1 MATDAKIGF
10 IGIGNMGGPM
20 AANLIKAG
28 FDVTVYDSDKR
39 RLADFTKTHG
49 GTAAGSLAE
58 LGKGADIVIA
68 MLPTGPIVRAVLLKE
83 EGGALAGS
91 LAEGS
96 IVVDMSSSEPV
107 GTTELAAALAEKG
120 ITLVD
125 APVSGGIPG
134 AAAAT
139 LSIMIGGDDEAI
151 IARVMPLFDAMGK
164 NMFRTGATGSGHAT
178 KALNNFLAA
187 TNFAVAAEAV
197 ILGRKFGLD
206 PKLLTEIIQVSSGRN
221 TAIDGAIPKQV
232 LNGKFAAGFTIGL
245 MAKDVKITG
254 DMARDLGADAPLSQ
268 FMAALW
274 EKARDT
280 LGADAD
286 FTAAYKAWADANGL

>member
-1 MATDAKIGF
+1 MATGAKIGF

-28 FDVTVYDSDKR
+28 FDVTVYDSDKQR
-39 RLADFTKTHG
+39 MADFAEDHDCAV
-49 GTAAGSLAE
+49 AASLAE

-68 MLPTGPIVRAVLLKE
+68 MLPTGPIVRGVLLE
-83 EGGALAGS
+83 EEDGALSES
-91 LAEGS
+91 LAKGS
-96 IVVDMSSSEPV
+96 IVIDMSSSEPV
-107 GTTELAAALAEKG
+107 GTKELAAALAEKG
-120 ITLVD
+120 ITLID

-134 AAAAT
+134 AVEAT
-139 LSIMIGGDDEAI
+139 LSIMIGADDEAVV
-151 IARVMPLFDAMGK
+151 AKVMPLFEAMGK
-164 NMFRTGATGSGHAT
+164 NMFPTGATGSGHAT

-187 TNFAVAAEAV
+187 TNYAVAAEAI

-221 TAIDGAIPKQV
+221 TAIEGAIPKQV
-232 LNGKFAAGFTIGL
+232 LTGKFAAGFAIGL

-254 DMARDLGADAPLSQ
+254 DMAKDLGAVAPLSQ
-268 FMAALW
+268 FMAAHW
-274 EKARDT
+274 EKARDA

-286 FTAAYKAWADANGL
+286 FTAAYKAWSDANGL